1 MTCILDWTG
10 GPTSPKQKP
19 KCTGGLVTSTFFELD
34 WGLVLVPFKM
44 DWWIRWSL
52 CWDFLDFGTCI
63 LLMVCNNTEYWLKAI
78 NFKKSGPLF
87 ETLANIISMMFT
99 NVQKDKISKHVKN
112 SRLFNSTTTIDFIM
126 WYSIE
131 KFFNVRLR
139 NSWTCTSHKGQ
150 KNFMALGPCQKT
162 NFYFR
167 WYYFIDLLKDSII
180 ILWQTL
186 DSFCVV
192 RGVIT

>member
-1 MTCILDWTG
+1 MAKIPRQLSPGKKFASCRRRPAIFGIGNLIPGNFFCLPVYDGDSLD
-10 GPTSPKQKP
+10 
-19 KCTGGLVTSTFFELD
+19 
-34 WGLVLVPFKM
+34 M
-44 DWWIRWSL
+44 
-52 CWDFLDFGTCI
+52 GTCI
-63 LLMVCNNTEYWLKAI
+63 LPKIRNPTEYWLNTI
-78 NFKKSGPLF
+78 NFQKSVPLS
-87 ETLANIISMMFT
+87 ETLANTYISMMFT
-99 NVQKDKISKHVKN
+99 NVQKDKIAHVKN
-112 SRLFNSTTTIDFIM
+112 SRFFNYNHNRFYNVIFN
-126 WYSIE
+126 WN
-131 KFFNVRLR
+131 FFNVRLR